1 MNYYGIERSEEYL
14 AHFGTKRHSGRYPWG
29 TGDRPYQDDPENL
42 SKNEVKRLV
51 KEYNE
56 THGTKIKVKNAI
68 IKKDGNTYTS
78 KGKKISDTEV
88 ISKNAKDKKNEK
100 EIIKNKE
107 PEFKKMSD
115 DELSKTISRMD
126 LEKRYLQDVKD
137 LNPHTT
143 SLGKKY
149 ASLLGD
155 TLVKS
160 MIGGAGAAVN
170 VATANV
176 VKKALGVQTP
186 PASTT
191 QQKKN

>member
-78 KGKKISDTEV
+78 KGKKITNTEV
-88 ISKNAKDKKNEK
+88 ISKNEKETIKNE
-100 EIIKNKE
+100 E

-115 DELSKTISRMD
+115 EELFKTISRMD

-160 MIGGAGAAVN
+160 MISGAGAAVN

-176 VKKALGVQTP
+176 VKKALVV
-186 PASTT
+186 S
-191 QQKKN
+191 